1 MESVR
6 LSFSSRGCRYGI
18 KMVSFF
24 PRPQIVVHLSFGLDD
39 SFKRAESLQMGF
51 SYVGND
57 PVVRFGYLY
66 QLLDVRPGWLAPIST
81 TARSCSGRRRSK
93 VRGTPM

>member
-1 MESVR
+1 MDED
-6 LSFSSRGCRYGI
+6 G
-18 KMVSFF
+18 SFF

-57 PVVRFGYLY
+57 SVVRFGYLY
-66 QLLDVRPGWLAPIST
+66 QLLDVSRWLAPIST
-81 TARSCSGRRRSK
+81 TASSCSGRRRSK